1 MAGRD
6 QLAEVNRTTVADV
19 IPLKTPTIRDST
31 EQGRD
36 PTENSIKATS
46 QAEVVTPECIKVSP
60 EKEKGWQAI
69 PKPKGHSSLD
79 YGRWDSVED
88 DSSEDDDDDD
98 EEESQ
103 PQYRFR
109 VKTVGVRPVK

>member
-1 MAGRD
+1 M
-6 QLAEVNRTTVADV
+6 
-19 IPLKTPTIRDST
+19 KTSP
-31 EQGRD
+31 
-36 PTENSIKATS
+36 
-46 QAEVVTPECIKVSP
+46 AEVVTPEYVKELP